1 MSWSNCDGKPLTI
14 EELKAKAK
22 SENANS
28 NHIADSDS
36 DTEPE
41 SIPEPV
47 KKPTKKTTTRKPKKT
62 ETSNQGRRETAQE
75 QLQEQFVK
83 ELDLFDLETSDSN
96 GQCQEAVIDSIDFT
110 ETRLV
115 VASISKDL
123 KSISSRV
130 SALKTVVKD
139 LSLTDL
145 PKNTSHAIKEVDK
158 LRELLCNLGIS
169 VPTSKQQRKKAK

>member
-1 MSWSNCDGKPLTI
+1 MSWPSGDGKPLTI

-22 SENANS
+22 CENNNTNS
-28 NHIADSDS
+28 NHVADSDS

-41 SIPEPV
+41 VIPEPV
-47 KKPTKKTTTRKPKKT
+47 KKTVKKTTRKPKKT
-62 ETSNQGRRETAQE
+62 ETPNQEH
-75 QLQEQFVK
+75 FVK
-83 ELDLFDLETSDSN
+83 ELDLYDLDESDNN
-96 GQCQEAVIDSIDFT
+96 GQCQESIIESIDFT

-123 KSISSRV
+123 KNISSRV

-145 PKNTSHAIKEVDK
+145 PKNASHAIKEVDK
-158 LRELLCNLGIS
+158 LRELLCNLGIN
-169 VPTSKQQRKKAK
+169 VPVSKQQRKKAK